1 MNPKYKHHEKVSESK
16 KQVDINI
23 IIRLDDQLKEKLP
36 SANVTVDESGK
47 ITTPLSVAQL
57 AYTLRVLIE
66 TGTLETDNLSNL
78 FRFASEHISTT
89 RQEEISFDSIRNKFY
104 KPATATKEA
113 VLDLFVKQV
122 SYIRKDVG

>member
-1 MNPKYKHHEKVSESK
+1 MSESK

-23 IIRLDDQLKEKLP
+23 IIRLDDQLKEKIP
-36 SANVTVDESGK
+36 STDITVDESGK

-57 AYTLRVLIE
+57 AYVLRVLTE
-66 TGTLETDNLSNL
+66 TGTLETDDNLSNL

-89 RQEEISFDSIRNKFY
+89 RQEDISFDSIRNKFY
-104 KPATATKEA
+104 KPATSTKEA

-122 SYIRKDVG
+122 FYIRKDVG